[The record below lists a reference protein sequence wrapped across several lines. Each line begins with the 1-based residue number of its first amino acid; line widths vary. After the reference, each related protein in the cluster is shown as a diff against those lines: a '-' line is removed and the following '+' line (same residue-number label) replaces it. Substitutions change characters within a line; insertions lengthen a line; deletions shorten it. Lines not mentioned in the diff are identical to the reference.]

1 MKKIVAMMLAALMLL
16 TVVGCGGGTAQTAKK
31 YVVLSDK
38 LAAEEY
44 GIGFRKDDVALGMEV
59 YRILDEMIEDGK
71 AAEISNKWFGKN
83 IVILE
88 DYT

>member
-1 MKKIVAMMLAALMLL
+1 MKKIVAMLLAALMLL

-44 GIGFRKDDVALGMEV
+44 GIGFRKGSTAVAQVNAAIEAIAADGTLAALAAPYG
-59 YRILDEMIEDGK
+59 LD
-71 AAEISNKWFGKN
+71 ANL
-83 IVILE
+83 IVG
-88 DYT
+88 